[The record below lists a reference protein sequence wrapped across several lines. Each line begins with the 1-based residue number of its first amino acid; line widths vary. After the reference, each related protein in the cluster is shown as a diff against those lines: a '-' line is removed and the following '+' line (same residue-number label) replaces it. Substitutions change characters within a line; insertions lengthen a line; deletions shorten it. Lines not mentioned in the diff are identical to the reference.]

1 MSAFSSLIEGFFGLI
16 GSLATNHSNSESVD
30 KTNAA
35 NAEMMREQNAFNV
48 DMWNRQNEYN
58 LPINQMN
65 RLKEAGINPALAY
78 TNGVSGNSATSAP
91 TSASA
96 APSISKSYSNLITDM
111 METMIKGQEIKNM
124 KAEEN
129 LDKANTEATYKSIEV
144 SDHVIV
150 QIDESV
156 KLSKEQR
163 NYLAQQGEAIRKNIE
178 SVDVDIAIKKEQ
190 LTYQKIQNEIASMCK
205 DADVKKRMNEAKI
218 SEQQLVNMVAQ
229 LYNIQADT
237 ELKGAQ
243 ASNLKMDSHLKAQ
256 QYRLLGVSYERGK
269 MEFDLWKESRGPD
282 STYGSW
288 TSSSFWQG
296 TEAILELLGQA
307 TGVIGNLL
315 SGFKPKPNNT
325 YSNTTIKIE

>member
-1 MSAFSSLIEGFFGLI
+1 MSWSWLDAFFGLI
-16 GSLATNHSNSESVD
+16 GSLLTNHTNSESVD

-35 NAEMMREQNAFNV
+35 NSQMMREQNAFSV

-65 RLKEAGINPALAY
+65 RLKNAGINPALAY

-91 TSASA
+91 TSASS
-96 APSISKSYSNLITDM
+96 APAISKSYSNFITDM
-111 METMIKGQEIKNM
+111 METMLQGQQIKNM

-129 LDKANTEATYKSIEV
+129 LDKANTEATYKNIKV

-156 KLSKEQR
+156 KLSQSQR
-163 NYLAQQGEAIRKNIE
+163 EYLAEQGELIRKNIE
-178 SVDVDIAIKKEQ
+178 SIDVDTALKNEQ

-205 DADVKKRMNEAKI
+205 NADVKKRMNEAKI
-218 SEQQLVNMVAQ
+218 SEQQFVNMVAQ

-237 ELKGAQ
+237 KLKGAQ
-243 ASNLKMDSHLKAQ
+243 ASNYKMDSHLKAQ

-296 TEAILELLGQA
+296 TQAILELLGDA
-307 TGVIGNLL
+307 TGVVGNLL
-315 SGFKPKPNNT
+315 SGYKPRPNNT
-325 YSNTTIKIE
+325 YSNTTIKID

>member
-1 MSAFSSLIEGFFGLI
+1 MSVFSTLISGIFGLI
-16 GSLATNHSNSESVD
+16 GSLSTNRANSESVD
-30 KTNAA
+30 KTNEA
-35 NAEMMREQNAFNV
+35 NAQIMREQNAFNV

-96 APSISKSYSNLITDM
+96 APAISKSYSNLITDM
-111 METMIKGQEIKNM
+111 METMIKGQQIKNM

-129 LDKANTEATYKSIEV
+129 LDKANTESTYKNIEV

-156 KLSKEQR
+156 KLSQSQR
-163 NYLAQQGEAIRKNIE
+163 SYLAEQGELIRKNIE
-178 SVDVDIAIKKEQ
+178 SIDVDMALKNEQ

-218 SEQQLVNMVAQ
+218 TEKQFVNMVAQ

-237 ELKGAQ
+237 KLKGAQ

-269 MEFDLWKESRGPD
+269 MEFDLWKDSRGPD

-296 TEAILELLGQA
+296 TQAILELLGEA
-307 TGVIGNLL
+307 TGVVGNLL
-315 SGFKPKPNNT
+315 SGYKPRPNN
-325 YSNTTIKIE
+325 

>member
-1 MSAFSSLIEGFFGLI
+1 MSVFSSLISGIFGLI
-16 GSLATNHSNSESVD
+16 GSVVTSRANNEAVD

-218 SEQQLVNMVAQ
+218 SEQQFVNMVAQ

-237 ELKGAQ
+237 KLKGAQ

-269 MEFDLWKESRGPD
+269 MEFDLWKDTRGPD

-288 TSSSFWQG
+288 TGSSFWQG
-296 TEAILELLGQA
+296 TQAILELLGDA

-325 YSNTTIKIE
+325 FSNTTIKIE